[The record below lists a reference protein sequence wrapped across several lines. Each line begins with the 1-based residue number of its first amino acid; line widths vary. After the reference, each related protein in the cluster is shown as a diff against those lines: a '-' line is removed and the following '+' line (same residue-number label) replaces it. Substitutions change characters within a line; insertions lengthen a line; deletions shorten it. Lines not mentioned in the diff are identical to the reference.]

1 MGGKRVTNPAGSSNP
16 LRGDVLRVLGVMKVA
31 TADQIQRATLPH
43 LTYRHTTKSTEAKR
57 KEARTASHRGALADL
72 RKHGLTLDGGS
83 TRTGE
88 RLRLLTPQGL
98 EAASYELQRP
108 MDEMGGTARGA
119 GRTGATHAMTVNE
132 TILALLRPTPDLAL
146 LESEPVEAQAAAQAV
161 VEAADGIGTIA
172 SYATEVPLPAT
183 GAWGSAGKGGAQ
195 ADIVVCAPQAG
206 VPLLFVEVDNCF
218 EDAALIAAKFDK
230 YMRFFSRK
238 TKDTDGTE
246 RPMWRTRWPA
256 PEARHGDT
264 PHPPVLLVFH
274 RLGPRNPSRT
284 VARLKNLTWQHWQ
297 GEACQDFTTY
307 DGKIP
312 IVATGL
318 NMLREQGP
326 EGEVFHRFGRSGF
339 QPLREAI
346 GNPRRDAADARR
358 RAEDERKEAEYKQQL
373 LAEEKKRE
381 REAQRPICTRCGGRF
396 SDERWSEVQWQGAHM
411 NPQLCGVC
419 KAEALREAAEAE
431 RQAEEEALAARQRTG
446 LLARLLAGTE
456 DR

>member
-1 MGGKRVTNPAGSSNP
+1 
-16 LRGDVLRVLGVMKVA
+16 MKVA
-31 TADQIQRATLPH
+31 TADQIQRATLRH

-230 YMRFFSRK
+230 YMRFFRRK
-238 TKDTDGTE
+238 AKDTDGTE

-326 EGEVFHRFGRSGF
+326 EGEVFHRFAAPASSPFARRS
-339 QPLREAI
+339 AI
-346 GNPRRDAADARR
+346 RAGTQATPADAPTVRQGPEHPVSRSVPLGWRPVRR
-358 RAEDERKEAEYKQQL
+358 RPGR
-373 LAEEKKRE
+373 
-381 REAQRPICTRCGGRF
+381 AQPPPSPARSPGSEGSLRAPSPRPGCSPHSCNCEVGGAP
-396 SDERWSEVQWQGAHM
+396 S
-411 NPQLCGVC
+411 
-419 KAEALREAAEAE
+419 
-431 RQAEEEALAARQRTG
+431 RQK
-446 LLARLLAGTE
+446 
-456 DR
+456 